1 MGRAGRVRRITGR
14 DAHVTDQDQKVQPKR
29 NKWRHRKKSEDQQKP
44 ALMALKVLLPFQVF
58 LEKKGVRRI
67 VIETLSFSM

>member
-1 MGRAGRVRRITGR
+1 MAS
-14 DAHVTDQDQKVQPKR
+14 PE
-29 NKWRHRKKSEDQQKP
+29 KSEDQQKP